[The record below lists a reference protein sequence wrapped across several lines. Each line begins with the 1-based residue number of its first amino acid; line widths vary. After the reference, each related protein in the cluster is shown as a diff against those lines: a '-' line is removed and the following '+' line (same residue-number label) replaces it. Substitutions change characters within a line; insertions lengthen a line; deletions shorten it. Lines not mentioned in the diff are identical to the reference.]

1 MTNVLKSI
9 LLGSTFALAL
19 TASASAAGLTV
30 GFSQIG
36 SESGWRAAETS
47 VTKQQA
53 EKRGVDLKFADAQQK
68 QENQIKAI
76 RGFVAQG
83 VDAILVA
90 PVVATG
96 WESVLQEAKD
106 ANIPVI
112 LLDRGIDGSPDLYMT
127 MVASDQVLEGKV
139 AGEWLVKDTAGKD
152 CNVVELQGTT
162 GSSPAINRK
171 KGFEEAIAG
180 SPNIKIVRSQTGDFT
195 RAKGKEVME
204 GFLKAEN
211 GGKSICALYAH
222 NDDMAVGAIQ
232 AIKEAGL
239 KPGTDIKVVSI
250 DAVPD
255 IFKAMADGEANATV
269 ELTPNMAGPA
279 FDALE
284 KFKADGTLPPKQ
296 IITESKLYTQAD
308 DPMKVYEEKK
318 GLGY

>member
-1 MTNVLKSI
+1 MKRI
-9 LLGSTFALAL
+9 LLASTVAFAFAGY
-19 TASASAAGLTV
+19 AHAADLTV

-47 VTKQQA
+47 VSKIEA
-53 EKRGVDLKFADAQQK
+53 EKRGINLKIADAQQK

-83 VDAILVA
+83 VDAIFIA

-96 WESVLQEAKD
+96 WDTVLTEAKE

-112 LLDRGIDGSPDLYMT
+112 LLDRTIETTNEDLYLT
-127 MVASDQVLEGKV
+127 AVTSDTVHEGKV
-139 AGEWLVKDTAGKD
+139 AGEWLVKAVEGKD
-152 CNVVELQGTT
+152 CKVVELQGTV

-171 KGFEEAIAG
+171 KGFEEGIA
-180 SPNIKIVRSQTGDFT
+180 SASNIKITRSQTGDFT
-195 RAKGKEVME
+195 RSKGKEVME

-211 GGKSICALYAH
+211 GGKDICALYAH

-239 KPGTDIKVVSI
+239 KPGKDILVVSI

-255 IFKAMADGEANATV
+255 IFKAMSEGEANATV

-279 FDALE
+279 FDVLTA
-284 KFKADGTLPPKQ
+284 FKDGGKAPPKWIQ
-296 IITESKLYTQAD
+296 TESKLYTQAD

>member
-1 MTNVLKSI
+1 MSI
-9 LLGSTFALAL
+9 LSRLAL
-19 TASASAAGLTV
+19 VAGMTAMLSSTALAAGLTV

-47 VTKQQA
+47 VTKMEA
-53 EKRGVDLKFADAQQK
+53 EKRGIDLKFADAQQK

-76 RGFVAQG
+76 RGFIAQG

-96 WESVLQEAKD
+96 WDAVLGEAKD
-106 ANIPVI
+106 AKIPVI
-112 LLDRGIDGSPDLYMT
+112 LLDRGVDAAEDLYLT
-127 MVASDQVLEGKV
+127 SVASDQVEEGRV
-139 AGEWLVKDTAGKD
+139 AGRFLVDSVKDKD
-152 CNVVELQGTT
+152 CKVVELQGTV
-162 GSSPAINRK
+162 GSTPAINRK

-180 SPNIKIVRSQTGDFT
+180 KANISIVRSQTGDFT

-204 GFLKAEN
+204 GFIKAEN
-211 GGKSICALYAH
+211 GGKDICAVYAH

-232 AIKEAGL
+232 AIKDAGL
-239 KPGTDIKVVSI
+239 KPGSDILVVSI

-255 IFKAMADGEANATV
+255 IFSAMAAGEANATV

-284 KFKADGTLPPKQ
+284 AYLKDGKAPEKF
-296 IITESKLYTQAD
+296 IITESKLYTPAD
-308 DPMKVYEEKK
+308 NPQGEYEARK

>member
-1 MTNVLKSI
+1 MKFVTR
-9 LLGSTFALAL
+9 LLIGTAFGMALAG
-19 TASASAAGLTV
+19 SANAAGLTV

-53 EKRGVDLKFADAQQK
+53 EKRGIDLKFADAQQK

-76 RGFVAQG
+76 RGFIAQG

-96 WESVLQEAKD
+96 WETVLGEAKD
-106 ANIPVI
+106 ADIPVI

-139 AGEWLVKDTAGKD
+139 AGEWLVKDAAGKD

-180 SPNIKIVRSQTGDFT
+180 AANIKITRSQTGDFT

-204 GFLKAEN
+204 GFLKAEG
-211 GGKSICALYAH
+211 GGKNICALYAH

-284 KFKADGTLPPKQ
+284 AFKKDGTVPPKQ
-296 IITESKLYTQAD
+296 IITESKLYTPAD
-308 DPMKVYEEKK
+308 EPMKVYEEKK

>member
-1 MTNVLKSI
+1 MTRIMKTM
-9 LLGSTFALAL
+9 LLGSAIALAL
-19 TASASAAGLTV
+19 GGSGLAADLTV

-47 VTKQQA
+47 VTKLEA
-53 EKRGVDLKFADAQQK
+53 EKRGIDLKFADAQQK

-76 RGFVAQG
+76 RGFIAQG

-96 WESVLQEAKD
+96 WESVLEEAKD
-106 ANIPVI
+106 AEIPVI

-139 AGEWLVKDTAGKD
+139 AGEWLVKDAAGKE

-180 SPNIKIVRSQTGDFT
+180 TPTIKIIRSQTGDFT

-204 GFLKAEN
+204 GFLKAEG
-211 GGKSICALYAH
+211 GGKNICALYAH

-239 KPGTDIKVVSI
+239 RPGTDIKVVSI

-279 FDALE
+279 FDVLE
-284 KFKADGTLPPKQ
+284 KFKADGTMPPKQ
-296 IITESKLYTQAD
+296 IITESKLYTPAD